1 MESDVN
7 IRFKKSV
14 KIKMNKLFKLV
25 LLLIEQQSK
34 KYEVNPKFFAKHP
47 KGKEEG
53 FSLIRKALLDN
64 GNDLV
69 RFIELIIDEAIITP
83 KKSIVEIKD
92 ES

>member
-53 FSLIRKALLDN
+53 
-64 GNDLV
+64 DLV